1 MRKSLQEMSLEELW
15 QLFPIQLEPHKKCYG
30 AWYEE
35 EAVILGKLLGENKII
50 RINHIGSTAVAGLT
64 AKAIIDILMEV
75 AEDVDEFWI
84 RQQLQRNDWICM
96 SSQTQPQWKMVWNK
110 GYTPEGFAGRV
121 FHLHIRRPGDWDE
134 LYFRDYLIEHS
145 EVCADYARLKEKLA
159 IPYRNDRDGYTLAK
173 TEFVQR
179 YTKLARKEFSGRYEW
194 NKSDQNE
201 SDE

>member
-1 MRKSLQEMSLEELW
+1 M
-15 QLFPIQLEPHKKCYG
+15 
-30 AWYEE
+30 
-35 EAVILGKLLGENKII
+35 
-50 RINHIGSTAVAGLT
+50 T

-145 EVCADYARLKEKLA
+145 EVCVDYARLKEQLA

-179 YTKLARKEFSGRYEW
+179 YTKVSQKRI
-194 NKSDQNE
+194 
-201 SDE
+201 

>member
-145 EVCADYARLKEKLA
+145 EVCADYARLKEQLA